1 MKFTSILILLLI
13 ISISLMY
20 YNSSNI
26 LKENLITMKKEWNI
40 LNSGTPEECQNLAV
54 NSNHRF
60 VRTIKNL
67 DETGKCWGSGENKVN
82 AITTNDSPNK
92 YAMWVN
98 KNFNWNNKE
107 TQIKWCGKNNNN
119 CENPDQ
125 CLSLYSEN
133 NSWFK
138 LSGKNKINHNS
149 CNSDKSGSKKNLLW
163 WKTQK
168 VGTKDG
174 VPVNYIKMDYVKG
187 DGINLVKS
195 GTPNKDLALNADEC
209 KKYANSINATYRAG
223 SWGGDPPEC
232 FRCTPGRCGHK
243 SEQGYVFF
251 NKRNVNNKCGSNQY
265 DCVQKSSSGANLG
278 ANKGKCLSGEGKG
291 LKSCGTNKTK
301 IRIVPW
307 NNIKKGDKILYKKG
321 STTGYAIVKEVQLN
335 NCMMV
340 CCPINSATDTK
351 CRETNIN
358 LSESNILKI
367 INYNRPITSSL
378 RDVVQLKNSEGKCLG
393 LDGSSPG
400 WKCCF
405 DPSTRY
411 KPEAIQYRSHN
422 PAQIYHNLGSG
433 KWFDQGNHLVKSGNL
448 NGMFVDNIQFQT
460 LAYDKGSGDTNSKI
474 RIKAYNKKGK
484 EIIHKGFYPGRQKK
498 EYKTWVAWTHSYCG
512 QHKNRNVS
520 YREKYRKKYSERYYT
535 GRSCSGW
542 AWWRSCWNT
551 YGYRTKYKDAYRW
564 KTKSER
570 YCARTDSHPHMG
582 GAWEVVGDTYKEN
595 KNKVDTKLNDD
606 DKRIYEYKVFVNPVN
621 SGNRI
626 FLKYF
631 KLNFYGYK

>member
-13 ISISLMY
+13 ISISLLY
-20 YNSSNI
+20 YNSSSI
-26 LKENLITMKKEWNI
+26 LKENLITMKKEWKI

-67 DETGKCWGSGENKVN
+67 DETGNCWGSGKNNVN

-92 YAMWVN
+92 YSMWVN

-107 TQIKWCGKNNNN
+107 TQFKWCGKNNNN
-119 CENPDQ
+119 CEKPDQ

-163 WKTQK
+163 WKLQK
-168 VGTKDG
+168 IGSKDSI
-174 VPVNYIKMDYVKG
+174 PVNYIKMDYV
-187 DGINLVKS
+187 DS
-195 GTPNKDLALNADEC
+195 GGE
-209 KKYANSINATYRAG
+209 
-223 SWGGDPPEC
+223 
-232 FRCTPGRCGHK
+232 
-243 SEQGYVFF
+243 
-251 NKRNVNNKCGSNQY
+251 
-265 DCVQKSSSGANLG
+265 
-278 ANKGKCLSGEGKG
+278 NKGKCLSGEGKG

-307 NNIKKGDKILYKKG
+307 NNIKTGDKILYKKG
-321 STTGYAIVKEVQLN
+321 TTTGYAIVKEVQLN
-335 NCMMV
+335 NCNIV
-340 CCPINSATDTK
+340 ACPINSARDIK
-351 CRETNIN
+351 CRGTNIN

-400 WKCCF
+400 WKCCM

-448 NGMFVDNIQFQT
+448 NGMFIDNIQFQT
-460 LAYDKGSGDTNSKI
+460 LAYDKGSGNTNSKI
-474 RIKAYNKKGK
+474 RIKAYNKDGK

-498 EYKTWVAWTHSYCG
+498 VYKTWVAWNHSLCG
-512 QHKNRNVS
+512 QYKNRNVS
-520 YREKYRKKYSERYYT
+520 YRERYRQRYRERYYR
-535 GRSCSGW
+535 GRSCYGSW
-542 AWWRSCWNT
+542 WWRTCYNR
-551 YGYRTKYKDAYRW
+551 YGYRWKYRWKHRW

-570 YCARTDSHPHMG
+570 YCARTDTHPHMG
-582 GAWEVVGDTYKEN
+582 GAWKVIGDTYKDN
-595 KNKVDTKLNDD
+595 KNKVDTKLQDD
-606 DKRIYEYKVFVNPVN
+606 DKRIYEYKVFINPVN

>member
-67 DETGKCWGSGENKVN
+67 DETGKCWGSGENNVN

-107 TQIKWCGKNNNN
+107 TQLKWCGKNNNN

-174 VPVNYIKMDYVKG
+174 VPVNYIKMDYV
-187 DGINLVKS
+187 DS
-195 GTPNKDLALNADEC
+195 GGE
-209 KKYANSINATYRAG
+209 
-223 SWGGDPPEC
+223 
-232 FRCTPGRCGHK
+232 
-243 SEQGYVFF
+243 
-251 NKRNVNNKCGSNQY
+251 
-265 DCVQKSSSGANLG
+265 
-278 ANKGKCLSGEGKG
+278 NKGKCLSGEGKG

-335 NCMMV
+335 NCMIV

-411 KPEAIQYRSHN
+411 KPEAIRYRSHN
-422 PAQIYHNLGSG
+422 PAQIYHNLGNG

-448 NGMFVDNIQFQT
+448 NGMFIDNIQFQT
-460 LAYDKGSGDTNSKI
+460 LAYDKGSGNTNSKI
-474 RIKAYNKKGK
+474 RIKAYNKDGK

-498 EYKTWVAWTHSYCG
+498 VYKTWVAWNHSYCG

-520 YREKYRKKYSERYYT
+520 YRQRYRQRYLQRYYR
-535 GRSCSGW
+535 GRSCYGRW
-542 AWWRSCWNT
+542 WWRRCYSR
-551 YGYRTKYKDAYRW
+551 YGYRWRYRW
-564 KTKSER
+564 KYRWRTYSQR
-570 YCARTDSHPHMG
+570 YCARTDRHPHMG
-582 GAWEVVGDTYKEN
+582 GAWKVVGDTYKDN
-595 KNKVDTKLNDD
+595 KNKVETKLQDD